1 MTEFAERQGES
12 DYKHIHSR
20 KEDQMRRLPLL
31 LLASLAIIAAMAVAE
46 AQQGGDPPPLR
57 QRTLHQGELKL
68 APDPNSFKRPK
79 RDTPLKDGIL
89 VRGTANIAAAW
100 FSEPTTRYR
109 HSPFGSEKHPTAI
122 TVSTAEKRIMKF
134 RLPKDS
140 VFEDRTP
147 RLIDIDG
154 DGKEDIVAVRSY
166 DLRGS
171 ALAVI
176 GMRGNDLE
184 VIAETPPTGAP
195 FRWLNPAGFADFD
208 GDGRTDIALVTRP
221 HTDGELQIW
230 TLREGALVQ
239 LADTDDVSNHVR
251 GSTELGLSAI
261 ADFNG
266 DGRADIAIP
275 NQDRRRLRFL
285 TLTKGR
291 IEELGEASLPAP
303 AAESFSVVAIDGRP
317 AVRVGLAG
325 GRTVVVAPCRDIQDW
340 EMADG
345 SC

>member
-1 MTEFAERQGES
+1 
-12 DYKHIHSR
+12 
-20 KEDQMRRLPLL
+20 MRRLPLYSAVCL
-31 LLASLAIIAAMAVAE
+31 GMLAVLAVAE
-46 AQQGGDPPPLR
+46 AQQGDAPALR

-79 RDTPLKDGIL
+79 RDTPLKDGRL
-89 VRGTANIAAAW
+89 VRGSANIAAAW

-109 HSPFGSEKHPTAI
+109 HSPFGSEQHPTAI

-147 RLIDIDG
+147 RLVDIDG
-154 DGKEDIVAVRSY
+154 DGNDDIVVIRSY
-166 DLRGS
+166 DFRGS

-176 GMRGNDLE
+176 GMRGNELE
-184 VIAETPPTGAP
+184 VIAETPPPGAP
-195 FRWLNPAGFADFD
+195 FRWLNPAGFGDFD
-208 GDGRTDIALVTRP
+208 GDGRGDIALVATP

-230 TLREGALVQ
+230 TWREGSLVL

-251 GSTELGLSAI
+251 GSTHLGLSAI

-275 NQDRRRLRFL
+275 SRDRRRLRFL
-285 TLTKGR
+285 TLEKGR
-291 IEELGEASLPAP
+291 IVELGETGLSAS
-303 AAESFSVVAIDGRP
+303 AAEDFAVVVGGRP

-325 GRTVVVAPCRDIQDW
+325 GRQVVVSPCRDIQDW
-340 EMADG
+340 QMADG